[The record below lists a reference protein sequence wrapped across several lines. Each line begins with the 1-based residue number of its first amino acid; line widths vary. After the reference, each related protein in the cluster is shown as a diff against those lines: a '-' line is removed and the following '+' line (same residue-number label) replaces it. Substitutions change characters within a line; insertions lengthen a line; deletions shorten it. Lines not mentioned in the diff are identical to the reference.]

1 MRWKRCLGDKRR
13 GARDDFREDDPMH
26 IRDWPVDERPRE
38 KLLRRGA
45 GALSDAELL
54 AIFLGSGL
62 RGQDAVATARNLLA
76 DHGPLRALLEHA
88 PAQLARLPGL
98 GPARACKL
106 GAALELGH
114 RHLQA
119 QLERGAALSDP
130 ASAGRYFAQRL
141 RGRPHEVFAAM
152 FLDTRH
158 RTIAFEELFRGTID
172 GAEVHPREIVQR
184 ALAHNAA
191 AVIVGHN
198 HPSGNPEPSAAD
210 RAVTARLK
218 QALAIVDLR
227 LLDHFV
233 IADGPPVSMAA
244 RGWV

>member
-1 MRWKRCLGDKRR
+1 
-13 GARDDFREDDPMH
+13 MH
-26 IRDWPVDERPRE
+26 IRDWPADERPRE
-38 KLLRRGA
+38 KLLARGA
-45 GALSDAELL
+45 AALSDAELV

-62 RGQDAVATARNLLA
+62 RGRDAVATARELLGA
-76 DHGPLRALLEHA
+76 HGPLRALLDCTPVE
-88 PAQLARLPGL
+88 LAKLPGL
-98 GPARACKL
+98 GPARACAL
-106 GAALELGH
+106 AAALELGQ

-119 QLERGAALSDP
+119 QLERGAALTDP
-130 ASAGRYFAQRL
+130 HAAGRYFAQRL
-141 RGRPHEVFAAM
+141 RGLPHEVFAAM

-172 GAEVHPREIVQR
+172 GAEVHPREIARR

-218 QALAIVDLR
+218 QALSLVDLR

-233 IADGPPVSMAA
+233 IGDGPPVSMAA

>member
-1 MRWKRCLGDKRR
+1 
-13 GARDDFREDDPMH
+13 MH
-26 IRDWPVDERPRE
+26 IRDWPADERPRE
-38 KLLRRGA
+38 KLLARGA
-45 GALSDAELL
+45 AALSDAELI

-62 RGQDAVATARNLLA
+62 RGRDAVSTARELLA
-76 DHGPLRALLEHA
+76 AHGPLRVLLDCP
-88 PAQLARLPGL
+88 PAQLAKLPGL
-98 GPARACKL
+98 GPARACAL
-106 GAALELGH
+106 AAALELGQ
-114 RHLQA
+114 RHLRA
-119 QLERGAALSDP
+119 QLERGAALTDP
-130 ASAGRYFAQRL
+130 HAAGLYFAQRL
-141 RGRPHEVFAAM
+141 RGLPHEVFAAM

-172 GAEVHPREIVQR
+172 GAEVHPREIARR

-218 QALAIVDLR
+218 QALALVDLR

-233 IADGPPVSMAA
+233 IGDGPPVSMAA